1 MIGLSTG
8 IKNAA
13 GVLNG
18 REREMQM
25 EDTGGAGG
33 GRYMH

>member
-8 IKNAA
+8 M

-18 REREMQM
+18 REREMYTV
-25 EDTGGAGG
+25 DTGGAGEVDK
-33 GRYMH
+33 H